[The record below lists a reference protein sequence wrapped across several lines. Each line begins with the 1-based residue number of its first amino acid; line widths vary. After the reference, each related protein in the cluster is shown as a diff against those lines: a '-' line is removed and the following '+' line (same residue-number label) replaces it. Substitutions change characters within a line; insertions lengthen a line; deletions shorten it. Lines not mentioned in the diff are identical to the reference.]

1 MALIGKLLSHRLRG
15 FGPSEHTPS
24 ALEAACVSESAFLE
38 VDVRASREGE
48 MFVWHDPRTGKLGD
62 IDVSFARTYAKDLA
76 AVRHPNGEAILS
88 LREALRIFS
97 FHSRPG
103 QKLCIDIKDFG
114 FEEGCLQMVR
124 EANLE
129 SRVCF
134 VSWIPQTLLRLSELH
149 TTASLVLSCC
159 NLLKLGPIGTALDY
173 LLANRCVRLGWIVI
187 LGRNKAASH
196 LGSLAHGF
204 QHAFFCRRVPTPLEK
219 VLTSSGGGIC
229 VNHRQVGR
237 KLIKYCRD
245 SGLQLWVFSA
255 GTTQQ
260 FVRYAS
266 NPGIDVVFCDD
277 VPTVIKDLSQDVIR
291 SAG

>member
-1 MALIGKLLSHRLRG
+1 MPLIAKLLSHRLRG
-15 FGPSEHTPS
+15 FAQCEHTPS
-24 ALEAACVSESAFLE
+24 ALEAACASESAFLE

-48 MFVWHDPRTGKLGD
+48 MFLWHDPRTAKLGE
-62 IDVSFARTYAKDLA
+62 IDLSFARTYAKDLA

-97 FHSRPG
+97 SNSRPG

-114 FEEGCLQMVR
+114 FEERCLQTVR

-129 SRVCF
+129 SRVWF
-134 VSWIPQTLLRLSELH
+134 VSWIPQTLLRLWELH
-149 TTASLVLSCC
+149 TTAPLVLSCC
-159 NLLKLGPIGTALDY
+159 NLLNLGPIGTALDY
-173 LLANRCVRLGWIVI
+173 LLANWCVRLGWIVI
-187 LGRNKAASH
+187 LGRNKATSP

-204 QHAFFCRRVPTPLEK
+204 QHAFFCRRVPTPLRK
-219 VLTSSGGGIC
+219 ALTSSRGGIC
-229 VNHRQVGR
+229 VNHRLVGH
-237 KLIKYCRD
+237 KLTKYCRD

-277 VPTVIKDLSQDVIR
+277 APTVIKDLNQDVIH